1 MLESAGTLWRGWGG
15 GGGGRKARNWS
26 RKLLR
31 VKIQCDG
38 FEMSQDA
45 CCLGIYCVFFIKLLL
60 LLLLL

>member
-1 MLESAGTLWRGWGG
+1 MLENRVVRGGVGGKAG
-15 GGGGRKARNWS
+15 NWS

-45 CCLGIYCVFFIKLLL
+45 CCLGIYFVFIAK
-60 LLLLL
+60 